1 MALCL
6 CMFHRQ
12 ERLKIPT
19 AKFPR
24 WKKKELAQKS
34 KVRILQEK
42 NFKRKRSTFLVQSHI
57 PSSKSYVILTNV
69 QEPNMLKTRGIPS
82 LLVFPV
88 FYIAYLLYSLLFINW
103 FSVVLNYKANHTEHS
118 IPTNISRPL
127 ERHRYQLNALLSVK
141 LYCE

>member
-1 MALCL
+1 MALFL

-12 ERLKIPT
+12 ERLKIP
-19 AKFPR
+19 AVKFPR

-69 QEPNMLKTRGIPS
+69 QEPNMLKMRGIPS